1 MPTTDITITAED
13 LRVHDQEGNFL
24 PLVRDPFK
32 KHQEAYQQRAQD
44 KNIIFQGRQVGMST
58 WAASRGFLHAVN
70 NPGYCLCLTNREFP
84 GSSDFLFRII
94 AGFIKS
100 VEDKVSPTKRKDKNC
115 YVNYGSG
122 ELQVSNSSYG
132 VVHGCNINFLQLM
145 DFDWW
150 TVDAQKSA
158 IESLAPCM
166 APDAEVIIHSSPKPD
181 GNGKFK
187 QIWWGAEHYGFT
199 RHFIS
204 T

>member
-13 LRVHDQEGNFL
+13 LRLHDQEGNFL

-58 WAASRGFLHAVN
+58 WAASRGFLHAIN
-70 NPGYCLCLTNREFP
+70 KPGYCVCFTSQEITEQANVVFNLIESFIESV
-84 GSSDFLFRII
+84 SSHRP
-94 AGFIKS
+94 
-100 VEDKVSPTKRKDKNC
+100 PTKLIRKDRR
-115 YVNYGSG
+115 VIYGQG
-122 ELQVSNSSYG
+122 ELLVTPWSKFTTQGIRTKFV
-132 VVHGCNINFLQLM
+132 QLM

-150 TVDAQKSA
+150 KVENQRFAIHSILPSLYVDS
-158 IESLAPCM
+158 
-166 APDAEVIIHSSPKPD
+166 EVIIHSSPSPLE
-181 GNGKFK
+181 GGMFK
-187 QIWWGAEHYGFT
+187 QMWWNAEQYRFT